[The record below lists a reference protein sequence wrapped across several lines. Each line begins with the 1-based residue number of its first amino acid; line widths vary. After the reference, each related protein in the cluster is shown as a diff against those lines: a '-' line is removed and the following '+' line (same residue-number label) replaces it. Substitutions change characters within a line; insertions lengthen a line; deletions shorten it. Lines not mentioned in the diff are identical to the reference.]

1 MAEEALATGAPPSLA
16 WRCGRCGETS
26 PGPECA
32 ACGHRPERRD
42 GVVRTAPEL
51 SPPGFRRE
59 RRDHLAD
66 IERGHFWFP
75 PRRRLLAGLLD
86 RRMGGSASG
95 PGFAPTGG
103 RAIELGCGTGGFLP
117 VLAERFQEVVAV
129 EAYDE
134 SLAAAA
140 PHPRVLRIQG
150 DVTRVPLADGQFRL
164 AVALDVLEHVDP
176 DAFLAEAA
184 RLVEPGGLLLLS
196 VPALPALWSDLD
208 EAAGH
213 RCRYTRRRLA
223 AELARA
229 GWSLEHWTHYQ
240 LALLPLVWLTRR
252 GPWRRARATE
262 RHPPRL
268 LGRALGAVNSL
279 EVRWFGRRRLPAGS
293 SLVALGRREAA

>member
-1 MAEEALATGAPPSLA
+1 MWS
-16 WRCGRCGETS
+16 
-26 PGPECA
+26 
-32 ACGHRPERRD
+32 
-42 GVVRTAPEL
+42 APEL

-66 IERGHFWFP
+66 IEREHFWFP

-86 RRMGGSASG
+86 RGTSGSG
-95 PGFAPTGG
+95 PGAAG

-117 VLAERFQEVVAV
+117 VLAERFGEVVAV
-129 EAYDE
+129 EAYGE

-140 PHPRVLRIQG
+140 PHSRVVKIQG

-184 RLVEPGGLLLLS
+184 RLVEPGGRLLLS
-196 VPALPALWSDLD
+196 VPALPGLWSELD

-252 GPWRRARATE
+252 GPWRRARGTE

-293 SLVALGRREAA
+293 SLVAVGRREAA